1 MGNSRSK
8 MNGYSPS
15 SYSPRSHAGARTGV
29 CTRTVSPVS
38 GSRASRVTDGMNV
51 SFSVAYRTVSPTYLQ

>member
-15 SYSPRSHAGARTGV
+15 SYSPRSHAGPRTGT
-29 CTRTVSPVS
+29 CTSLRSPRS
-38 GSRASRVTDGMNV
+38 STSSRVTDGTNV
-51 SFSVAYRTVSPTYLQ
+51 SFSVAYKTVCPTYLQ